1 MGLFEEWAEKSAETR
16 AKFHPGS
23 GRSSLNSNPWAE
35 LSPELANVVN
45 DMAMGGVYSN
55 PALELKTRALCTVAA
70 LVALGEETYAVNW
83 MRNALNV
90 GATQEELV
98 TIIDQLFVYI
108 GTPKTVSGFR
118 AVTKAVSAEGGR

>member
-23 GRSSLNSNPWAE
+23 GRSVLNTNPWAE
-35 LSPELANVVN
+35 LSPEMSKVVN
-45 DMAMGGVYSN
+45 DLAMGGVYSD
-55 PALELKTRALCTVAA
+55 PTLDLKTRALCTVAA

-83 MRNALNV
+83 MRNALTV
-90 GATQEELV
+90 GATQEELA
-98 TIIDQLFVYI
+98 TIVDQLFVYI

-118 AVTKAVSAEGGR
+118 AVKQATAEH